1 MLAFGVPQKKE
12 KEKAKSSR
20 DGRFSRFN
28 VQRTDRTTRQQPVMQ
43 AADLPRTLRHYAV
56 ATLLAGYAVSSCG
69 APAFG
74 PQPVGATAQATAPHG
89 TTWIIFV
96 DDLHL
101 DFRNTGRLKAL
112 LQTIASKLIHD
123 GDEFGIRYSQS
134 AFASRDL
141 TSDRKSL
148 EAAIGKTS
156 GHGLKA
162 ADILL
167 NPDAALT
174 GREVQY
180 RAAVALAAARD
191 TMTPP
196 AHGRRKAVIYV
207 SNGYS
212 LGLGAARFHD
222 QLSALTRIA
231 SRSRITIF
239 AIEPRRLPDALTS
252 DRDVDAVA
260 LDNYWT
266 TTRDSLRAVSEPTVG
281 FVFGDGPD
289 AGRGTRTHQ
298 QRDAPYVSARPG
310 RSAGFDPAG
319 HAADPAARKQ
329 HLR

>member
-1 MLAFGVPQKKE
+1 
-12 KEKAKSSR
+12 
-20 DGRFSRFN
+20 
-28 VQRTDRTTRQQPVMQ
+28 MQ

-69 APAFG
+69 AVVFLPE
-74 PQPVGATAQATAPHG
+74 PVGAAARATAPHG

-112 LQTIASKLIHD
+112 LETIASELIHE
-123 GDEFGIRYSQS
+123 GDEFGIRYSHS
-134 AFASRDL
+134 ASASRDL

-148 EAAIGKTS
+148 EAAIRKTS
-156 GHGLKA
+156 GAGLKA

-167 NPDAALT
+167 NLDAALT
-174 GREVQY
+174 GGEVRY
-180 RAAVALAAARD
+180 RATVALAAARE

-207 SNGYS
+207 SNGYG

-222 QLSALTRIA
+222 QLSELTRIA

-239 AIEPRRLPDALTS
+239 AIEPRRLPDELT
-252 DRDVDAVA
+252 RYPNVDAVA

-266 TTRDSLRAVSEPTVG
+266 TTRNSLRALSEPTGG
-281 FVFGDGPD
+281 FVLVDGPELLEGLERISR
-289 AGRGTRTHQ
+289 AMRH
-298 QRDAPYVSARPG
+298 
-310 RSAGFDPAG
+310 
-319 HAADPAARKQ
+319 
-329 HLR
+329 